1 MKLYIRHSNANVYYL
16 IRLSYTLL
24 VTINVGFRSISGVAL
39 YIMFENHVR
48 S

>member
-1 MKLYIRHSNANVYYL
+1 MLQHKPKAKAKHVD
-16 IRLSYTLL
+16 
-24 VTINVGFRSISGVAL
+24 VGSGGAL